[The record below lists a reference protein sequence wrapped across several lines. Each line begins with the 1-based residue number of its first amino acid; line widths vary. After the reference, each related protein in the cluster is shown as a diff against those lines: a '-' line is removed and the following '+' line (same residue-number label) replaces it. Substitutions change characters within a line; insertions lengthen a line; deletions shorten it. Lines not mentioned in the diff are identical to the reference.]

1 MKAGTRGLALTE
13 VCASP
18 SQLYDAVS
26 DVRRMGEWSPEG
38 QRCEWIDGA
47 VGPAVGARFKGRNR
61 RGIIRWST
69 TPRVLVADAGQ
80 EFTFVTGHRGRDMTK
95 WTYRFD
101 PVVNGTTVTESFE
114 MLRDMPWY
122 YRFADRYLMGVKD
135 RTADLV
141 SNMEATLQRLKT
153 ATEDLDRSR

>member
-26 DVRRMGEWSPEG
+26 DVRRMGEWSPEC

-69 TPRVLVADAGQ
+69 MGVITLMGPTVITVGPNQVDIPTTTPRVLV
-80 EFTFVTGHRGRDMTK
+80 
-95 WTYRFD
+95 
-101 PVVNGTTVTESFE
+101 S
-114 MLRDMPWY
+114 
-122 YRFADRYLMGVKD
+122 
-135 RTADLV
+135 
-141 SNMEATLQRLKT
+141 
-153 ATEDLDRSR
+153 